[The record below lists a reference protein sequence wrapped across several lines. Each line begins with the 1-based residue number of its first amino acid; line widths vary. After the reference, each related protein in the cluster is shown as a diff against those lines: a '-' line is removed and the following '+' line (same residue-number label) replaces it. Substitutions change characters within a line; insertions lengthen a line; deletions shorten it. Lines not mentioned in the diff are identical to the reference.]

1 MRKIVGDRII
11 LRDFMESDIEKRI
24 YWELIETEWQ
34 LWDGPWE
41 YENKTE
47 EEKNIDLNRYTKIMK
62 KWVKKFADMPDDAV
76 RTGFQIT
83 ENCSGEYIGWVNSY
97 RIDKDYNIAEDGAM
111 TAIGIDIP
119 ALAARGK
126 GYAKTALIL
135 FIRYLRE
142 HGANEIY
149 TQTWSGNVRMIGLA
163 QKLGFE
169 ECKRKTN
176 LRFVRG
182 EYYDGLSFRL
192 NFEKFD
198 SLN

>member
-47 EEKNIDLNRYTKIMK
+47 EEKNTDLNRYTKIMK